1 MLFPKQYNTYWLAVS
16 FPNMTTYSFLSQ
28 WLYESLCI
36 KAIKAHQHENGN
48 VRLNVFCFC
57 FSCIDTLEKQHW
69 NWCELWFFLLKKK
82 HWICVN
88 RSVNNIGNDYLFN
101 SDSSKVEQKL
111 WINLSSSDAER
122 HKAILQIL
130 EKGRNKAYKADETP
144 LERRWTAFQQQR
156 RVYFVCSTYFTL
168 HVPQTHSPVALF
180 TQWYKNS
187 DRSSWLI
194 RS

>member
-1 MLFPKQYNTYWLAVS
+1 MVTWDWICNYRNIT
-16 FPNMTTYSFLSQ
+16 SFLFLFFLHWHS
-28 WLYESLCI
+28 W
-36 KAIKAHQHENGN
+36 KT
-48 VRLNVFCFC
+48 
-57 FSCIDTLEKQHW
+57 TLELMW
-69 NWCELWFFLLKKK
+69 AMVFFTEKK